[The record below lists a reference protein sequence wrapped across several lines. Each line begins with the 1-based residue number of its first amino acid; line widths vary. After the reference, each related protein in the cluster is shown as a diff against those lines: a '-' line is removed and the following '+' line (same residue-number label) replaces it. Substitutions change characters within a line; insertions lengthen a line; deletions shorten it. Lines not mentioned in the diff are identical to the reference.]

1 MFRFQTVR
9 LTLGALLLA
18 LVMMVGVGCAGGT
31 TGAPTTAP
39 AATVA
44 PAATIAPAATS
55 APAQSTQAP
64 AAGKVTPKIALVLVG
79 PKDDNS
85 WAAAA
90 YSALQAEKA
99 KGIDT
104 AFSESVKDSD
114 AARVMREY
122 ADKGYNIIVAHS
134 FSFQDATFQVANE
147 SPNANFVWAGGINKT
162 AKNVGD
168 YEQPFYQPAY
178 LVGILAGYLSKSGSL
193 GALYGFDIPACHSMG
208 EAMLA
213 GAKTVKPNAKLT
225 VTAVGDWGD
234 VSKAKEAGLAQVDT
248 AGVDFWIGCGEGPTL
263 GTIEAA
269 KAKGGYATGYVG
281 DMSKLG
287 PDVVLSSIVWNMT
300 PIFDKMVEQTASGT
314 FNAPYYQYSIKD
326 GALDVVINPALAS
339 KVPPEAQAA
348 LEKAR
353 ADIISGKLQVPFVP
367 Q

>member
-1 MFRFQTVR
+1 MFTIPKPNLVR
-9 LTLGALLLA
+9 VAFVIGLIAVIAAACGGA
-18 LVMMVGVGCAGGT
+18 T
-31 TGAPTTAP
+31 P
-39 AATVA
+39 AATQA
-44 PAATIAPAATS
+44 PP
-55 APAQSTQAP
+55 TQAAVP
-64 AAGKVTPKIALVLVG
+64 TQASGSKVTPKIALVLVG

-85 WAAAA
+85 WAASA
-90 YSALQAEKA
+90 YAALQAQKA
-99 KGIDT
+99 KGIET

-122 ADKGYNIIVAHS
+122 VDKGYNIIVAHS
-134 FSFQDATFQVANE
+134 FSFQDATFQVAGE

-178 LVGILAGYLSKSGSL
+178 LVGILAGYLSKSGHL

-213 GAKTVKPNAKLT
+213 GAKTVSPKATLT
-225 VTAVGDWGD
+225 ATAVGDWGD

-287 PDVVLSSIVWNMT
+287 PDVVLSSIVWNMN
-300 PIFDKMVEQTASGT
+300 PIFDKMVEQTANGS

-326 GALDVVINPALAS
+326 GALDVVINPVLAS
-339 KVPPEAQAA
+339 KLSPEAKAA

-353 ADIISGKLQVPFVP
+353 ADIIAGKLQVPFVP